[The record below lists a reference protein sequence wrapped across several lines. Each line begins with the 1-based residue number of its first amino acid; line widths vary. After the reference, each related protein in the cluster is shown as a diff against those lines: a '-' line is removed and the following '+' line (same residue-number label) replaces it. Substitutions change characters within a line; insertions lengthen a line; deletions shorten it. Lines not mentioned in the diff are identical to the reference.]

1 MLAGAVRAH
10 QYFKED
16 RLEYAQ
22 AAARRAP
29 PEPRAGPK
37 VACNDSYSLRQRQEV
52 QALLRKLGHPRR
64 NGSLSR
70 SAMSRAQRRTKN
82 TAQSANY

>member
-37 VACNDSYSLRQRQEV
+37 VACNDS
-52 QALLRKLGHPRR
+52 
-64 NGSLSR
+64 
-70 SAMSRAQRRTKN
+70 
-82 TAQSANY
+82 

>member
-1 MLAGAVRAH
+1 MNPMWTDMLAGAVRAH

-37 VACNDSYSLRQRQEV
+37 VACNDSY
-52 QALLRKLGHPRR
+52 PC
-64 NGSLSR
+64 GSGKKYKRCCGSSDTR
-70 SAMSRAQRRTKN
+70 GETVH
-82 TAQSANY
+82 